1 MPTYSWTT
9 GTSGNWTTA
18 ANWTPGTV
26 PNEAAA
32 DVTIDAAPTA
42 GAYTVTIAA
51 GESVTVNSLT
61 VNGTTNRPGT
71 NIEPYNAAIL
81 AIDGTL
87 AFADGSPGRLA
98 GPLQTVVVM
107 QSGTIVNL
115 GTADAFI
122 QGEGNVLITGTNAI
136 NFTNWIQALAGTIT
150 VDTQSMAVVIDTT
163 LWDGIFEAKG
173 PGSVINLGGPLQDL
187 IVNIE
192 TIVGPPMIPTG
203 WTELLL
209 NDPTAQIQQWNGTGY
224 VSIEST
230 LKHIGNRSTLDV
242 LAGRTY
248 TTANTLTIDDG
259 GMLNLQA
266 GAVTTGGIDIN
277 GGVVQG
283 FATIAGNVV
292 NDGTLVPLGG
302 ALVLNGDLS
311 GTGVVKFD
319 VDQKTGTASP
329 IGATLEVHGVSAG
342 QTFLMDGNDTLI
354 LDTPATFLGTI
365 NAEAGDKIVLQGVN
379 ATSAVVTGDT
389 LVISDGATVVN
400 TIKLG
405 GSYAG
410 ETYVTNG
417 STISVGSG
425 APSATNFAI
434 LDTTTQVATTAAG
447 EAYSGPV
454 AGLQWQYINIT
465 TNNLNI
471 TSSVPNVFLR
481 SGSGMDA
488 LDVSQANGNNVLDGS
503 TGSNFLVGGTGND
516 TFYLDNRNPDSP
528 VFSTIVNFNAG
539 DDATVWGVNA
549 SDFTMLILDNQG
561 AAGFTGLDL
570 IFTAP
575 GRVDTSFVLAGYTS
589 ADLTNG
595 RLSMSY
601 GTTPDLP
608 GLPGSQYL
616 TVHAN

>member
-1 MPTYSWTT
+1 MVSYSWTT
-9 GTSGNWTTA
+9 GTSGDWNNA
-18 ANWTPGTV
+18 ANWTPATV
-26 PNEAAA
+26 PNDGLA
-32 DVTIDAAPTA
+32 DVIIDAAPSA
-42 GAYTVTIAA
+42 GAYTVTLAT
-51 GESVTVNSLT
+51 GESATVNSLT
-61 VNGTTNRPGT
+61 VNGVTNRQGSNSDPYAAAV
-71 NIEPYNAAIL
+71 IEIN
-81 AIDGTL
+81 GTL
-87 AFADGSPGRLA
+87 TFAAGSPGVL
-98 GPLQTVVVM
+98 GGSLQTFM
-107 QSGTIVNL
+107 IMHGGTIVNV
-115 GTADAFI
+115 GTLDAFR
-122 QGEGNVLITGTNAI
+122 QADSDALITGTNGFYA
-136 NFTNWIQALAGTIT
+136 TNWVQALGGTLT
-150 VDTQSMAVVIDTT
+150 IDTATIAEKNGNT
-163 LWDGIFEAKG
+163 LFDGIFEAKG
-173 PGSVINLGGPLQDL
+173 PGSIINLGGPLQDL

-192 TIVGPPMIPTG
+192 TITGPPLIPEG

-209 NDPTAQIQQWNGTGY
+209 TDPTAKIQEWDGDKY
-224 VSIEST
+224 VQIEST
-230 LKHIGNRSTLDV
+230 LKRIGSRGTLDV
-242 LAGRTY
+242 LAGRDY
-248 TTANTLTIDDG
+248 TTANALTIDAG

-266 GAVTTGGIDIN
+266 GTVTTGGIDIN

-292 NDGTLVPLGG
+292 NNGTLIALGG
-302 ALVLNGDLS
+302 AMVLNGDLS